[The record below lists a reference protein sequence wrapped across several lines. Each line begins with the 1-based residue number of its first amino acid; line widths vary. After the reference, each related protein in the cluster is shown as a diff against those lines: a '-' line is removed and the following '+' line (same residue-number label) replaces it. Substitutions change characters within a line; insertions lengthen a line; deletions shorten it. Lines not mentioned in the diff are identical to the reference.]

1 MKILNTLY
9 KNIVKIIVGLFL
21 VVYGVY
27 LYKKYV
33 LEQAIYSSYNDKC
46 NTKHLEK
53 CDGDLIKT
61 NSPNKEKICCPPHY
75 CNNFFNKCMYSK
87 SSRRKFLRR
96 IKE

>member
-21 VVYGVY
+21 VVYGIY
-27 LYKKYV
+27 LYKKYM
-33 LEQAIYSSYNDKC
+33 LEQEIYSSYNDKC

-61 NSPNKEKICCPPHY
+61 NSPNNIEKSKE
-75 CNNFFNKCMYSK
+75 
-87 SSRRKFLRR
+87 
-96 IKE
+96 